1 MEENKVS
8 KNKTPAKI
16 KQTIRQML
24 VSLKEQ
30 KVVLIFSIL
39 SCVFMSLHVFEVDDN
54 FTINNT
60 NLFLHI
66 ALAFLMGSLF
76 SIPAAYLTQKSGALK
91 KYLIQ
96 VGVALVASVF
106 GYFSS
111 TGFGNDVFDELY
123 YWGIFFAAVLGIV
136 FIFIPKNNQKTYF
149 AGIFKYFLFSFL
161 MTLVLFCSGSLLLIT
176 FQNLIYDFDA
186 TGSGKIYETYASICY
201 IVFGINIYVYYL
213 FYRREENTSGK
224 AFKVIFLYIL
234 LPVFFLLIAVLYGY
248 LLKALILLEFPK
260 GQVNWFVSFASAIY
274 FVFYFILREYD
285 DIPAVKIFYRFGALA
300 FIPLVCVQIPA
311 YFVRVHAYG
320 FTGWRYASL
329 MFIIF
334 TLIMFALT
342 FIKKGKFAKYS
353 ILVLAFIILFTS
365 VSPFNLI
372 KMAHKSQMTR
382 LMKVLNKYELYDNEN
397 KTLVHFDKDELYKAI
412 ETDDWDK
419 LHSSYS
425 YLSETSRLPLPEW
438 ALDEKNHPCYFAE
451 LFPVKH
457 EEENGGKSIKGNLNG
472 YSYNE
477 IDISDFTK
485 MQKFSFYREEDLAS
499 IEIDG
504 IKYDLTDFL
513 LENAGTYQ
521 KDSLIYYELDAHHL
535 LGITN
540 CWFEWKKDE
549 KVFDHY
555 NIEGFIFWR

>member
-1 MEENKVS
+1 MEEKKDNKI
-8 KNKTPAKI
+8 KTAAKI

-24 VSLKEQ
+24 ISLKEQ

-39 SCVFMSLHVFEVDDN
+39 SCIFMSLDIFKVDDN
-54 FTINNT
+54 FTIDYAGI
-60 NLFLHI
+60 FLKLG
-66 ALAFLMGSLF
+66 LAFLMGSLF
-76 SIPAAYLTQKSGALK
+76 SIPAAYLTQKLNALK

-96 VGVALVASVF
+96 VGTALAASVL

-111 TGFGNDVFDELY
+111 KGFGNKVFDDLY
-123 YWGIFFAAVLGIV
+123 YWGIFFAAVLAII

-161 MTLVLFCSGSLLLIT
+161 MTFVLFCAGSVLLIT
-176 FQNLIYDFDA
+176 FQHLIYDFDPI
-186 TGSGKIYETYASICY
+186 GSGRIYETYAAICY
-201 IVFGINIYVYYL
+201 IIFGINIYVYYL
-213 FYRREENTSGK
+213 FYRREEESSGK

-285 DIPAVKIFYRFGALA
+285 DLPAVKIFYRFGALA

-311 YFVRVHAYG
+311 YFVRLHAYG
-320 FTGWRYASL
+320 FTGWRYSSL

-334 TLIMFALT
+334 TLIMFTLT

-372 KMAHKSQMTR
+372 KMAHKSQMAR
-382 LMKVLNKYELYDNEN
+382 MMKVLNKYELYDMEN
-397 KTLVHFDKDELYKAI
+397 KTLAQFDKDELFKTI
-412 ETDDWDK
+412 ETDDWDS
-419 LHSSYS
+419 LYSSYE
-425 YLSETSRLPLPEW
+425 YLRGTSKLPMPEW
-438 ALDEKNHPCYFAE
+438 ALDEEKHRCYFTE
-451 LFPVKH
+451 LFPVKRD
-457 EEENGGKSIKGNLNG
+457 EDKDEKFINGSLSGST
-472 YSYNE
+472 YYE
-477 IDISDFTK
+477 IDISAFNK
-485 MQKFSFYREEDLAS
+485 MKEFSIYRENERAS
-499 IEIDG
+499 INIDG
-504 IKYDLTDFL
+504 VEYDLTDFL
-513 LENAGTYQ
+513 LDNSESREKNG
-521 KDSLIYYELDAHHL
+521 LIYWELDAHYV
-535 LGITN
+535 LGIKRGYFK
-540 CWFEWKKDE
+540 WIKED

-555 NIEGFIFWR
+555 NLEGYIFWR